1 MQRFKETNKFLESS
15 SFFYTIA
22 IDMNGNYSY
31 VSDNYDK
38 NFDFVN
44 DSLLYKPFSI
54 TLHPDDIIICEEVG
68 KKCFENP
75 GNLIPATLRK
85 HNGKGG
91 FVFTQ
96 WELQAMFD
104 EAGVPEGIFCIG
116 YNITEYIQSRI
127 ELDGAKTEIASKN
140 DKLNEISFLQSHVIR
155 KPLANIMGLSGIL
168 SSMDLDANLKNVND
182 LIIASAEE
190 LDKVIKD
197 ITAASTTD

>member
-31 VSDNYDK
+31 VSDNYDN

-54 TLHPDDIIICEEVG
+54 TLHPDDIIICEVVG

-75 GNLIPATLRK
+75 GKLIPATLRK

-104 EAGVPEGIFCIG
+104 EAGVPEGILH
-116 YNITEYIQSRI
+116 RI
-127 ELDGAKTEIASKN
+127 
-140 DKLNEISFLQSHVIR
+140 
-155 KPLANIMGLSGIL
+155 
-168 SSMDLDANLKNVND
+168 
-182 LIIASAEE
+182 
-190 LDKVIKD
+190 
-197 ITAASTTD
+197 

>member
-1 MQRFKETNKFLESS
+1 MKPECRKE
-15 SFFYTIA
+15 
-22 IDMNGNYSY
+22 
-31 VSDNYDK
+31 
-38 NFDFVN
+38 
-44 DSLLYKPFSI
+44 
-54 TLHPDDIIICEEVG
+54 
-68 KKCFENP
+68 
-75 GNLIPATLRK
+75 
-85 HNGKGG
+85 
-91 FVFTQ
+91 
-96 WELQAMFD
+96 
-104 EAGVPEGIFCIG
+104 FCIG